1 MLNPGQPQYS
11 PATAPNTV
19 QWQPAAPPGDSRSG
33 NTKIFKR
40 CFITST
46 HALMWI
52 DFRIMQNNCEHTVI
66 CPLREVHFMRAEFY
80 YIGTITEIAL
90 IPATQWCIYIGFFWI
105 LDAGSFS

>member
-33 NTKIFKR
+33 NTKIFKG